1 MNFCWLLW
9 LWCSKGN
16 PSSCKSD
23 TRITDIH
30 QASQQR
36 KGSGSKK
43 RENKW
48 EQREGK
54 SLATSKEHHP
64 NSSYAVTGALTGK
77 QRKAGLMRL
86 CVLIKHLWGLR
97 KQRIQSVLCSL
108 IIKGTGLIDEALL
121 SHAWQCIY
129 HSLLCSE
136 TGWGQLHPV
145 ALPTLLK

>member
-36 KGSGSKK
+36 KRSGSKSE
-43 RENKW
+43 RISESSG
-48 EQREGK
+48 RGK

-86 CVLIKHLWGLR
+86 CVLMKHLWGLR
-97 KQRIQSVLCSL
+97 KQCIQSVLCSF
-108 IIKGTGLIDEALL
+108 IIKGTGLMDAALL

-129 HSLLCSE
+129 HSLLYSE